1 MEIASLKE
9 TRGESL
15 GTNEDI
21 NYNNDESTVIPTIDL
36 QITQL
41 LIANEGRKE
50 NSSIPSTHLITISF

>member
-15 GTNEDI
+15 GTNEHI

-41 LIANEGRKE
+41 LLQMREGRKTPLLLPP
-50 NSSIPSTHLITISF
+50 I